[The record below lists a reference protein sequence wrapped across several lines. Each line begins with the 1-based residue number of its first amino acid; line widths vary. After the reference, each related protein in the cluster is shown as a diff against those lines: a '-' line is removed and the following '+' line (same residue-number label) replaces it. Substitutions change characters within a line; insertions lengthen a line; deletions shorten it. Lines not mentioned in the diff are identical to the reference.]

1 MEAKLGKGKM
11 VLFLIALFLTN
22 VAVMSDM
29 VIIPAIANM
38 YGVFGDSINLVNFI
52 ISGPALI
59 VVFSSLLCGKLM
71 QYFSKKTLLIF
82 SYALFAA
89 ASILGVAIEN
99 ALYMAVMRG
108 IVGFA
113 MGIVNVSAVALIPE
127 IFLDEK
133 KRSTILG
140 MYNSAMAAVGAV
152 IGLIAGYFAVAAW
165 QFVFRVYW
173 ISVPILAMIILFVPK
188 TPPESVVFNEDG
200 SVTKKEALPLLSF
213 GALVVG
219 FILFNMIYMVIYF
232 QISVYVLENAIGNE
246 SVAGILSSLG
256 TVGSAVACLAFGLT
270 YTKFKRA
277 TIIPSY
283 LAWVLCFSLLYLKPT
298 FAVAVFA
305 CTLMGAAYGNG
316 FSYYFMRT
324 TVIVPP
330 SRISL
335 AMGIVTAANGVGM
348 FLSPYF
354 ATTLQQWMGVQS
366 LTAIMPV
373 LIILCAAG
381 SVLSIVLTLR
391 DKKYP
396 TEYSLLKEA
405 A

>member
-1 MEAKLGKGKM
+1 MVEKLGKGKM
-11 VLFLIALFLTN
+11 ILFLIALFLTN

-38 YGVFGDSINLVNFI
+38 YEVFGDSINMVNFI

-82 SYALFAA
+82 SYGLFAV
-89 ASILGVAIEN
+89 ASILGVFIES

-108 IVGFA
+108 LVGFA
-113 MGIVNVSAVALIPE
+113 VGIVNVSAVSLIPE

-152 IGLIAGYFAVAAW
+152 IGLIAGYFAVVSW

-173 ISVPILAMIILFVPK
+173 ISVPVLVLIILFIPK
-188 TPPESVVFNEDG
+188 TPPEAMAVNEDG
-200 SVTKKEALPLLSF
+200 SVTQKESLPLLSF
-213 GALVVG
+213 GALTIG
-219 FILFNMIYMVIYF
+219 MILFNIIYMVIYF

-283 LAWVLCFSLLYLKPT
+283 LAWALCFSLLYFKPT
-298 FAVAVFA
+298 FAVAIVA

-330 SRISL
+330 SRISV
-335 AMGIVTAANGVGM
+335 AMGIITAANGIGM
-348 FLSPYF
+348 FLSSYF
-354 ATTLQQWMGVQS
+354 ATTLQQWMGVET
-366 LTAIMPV
+366 LTATMPV
-373 LIILCAAG
+373 LIALSGIGTCL
-381 SVLSIVLTLR
+381 SVFLTLR